1 MYVSNVCILKILLS
15 ACCFALGFHDQAS
28 ELCHKCHYFQWNRE
42 SYAACWCTGGN
53 VLGLVNTYVLDVDV
67 FILLCWWASG
77 TAGNFECL
85 CAQSTDTVTWRK
97 CRRFFTVNIFCVCL
111 VWLALL
117 LAFRTMLCC
126 FFFSLR
132 SIKLSLLMQKE
143 MATYRHWSVSLWR
156 DPDDVSHCQILSP
169 DKTEWRLISATLCR
183 RGRCFVADQLWLM
196 TRIRE
201 EEEDWC
207 TLWRRQDVMLT
218 ATGFADVES
227 SVIRFLPCT
236 AMHTAR
242 Y

>member
-1 MYVSNVCILKILLS
+1 MYTKDSIICLLFCIRISWSSQWALSQMPLFPVKQRVIRSLLM
-15 ACCFALGFHDQAS
+15 
-28 ELCHKCHYFQWNRE
+28 Y
-42 SYAACWCTGGN
+42 
-53 VLGLVNTYVLDVDV
+53 
-67 FILLCWWASG
+67 
-77 TAGNFECL
+77 
-85 CAQSTDTVTWRK
+85 WRK
-97 CRRFFTVNIFCVCL
+97 CTWIGKHLCVGCWCIYFVVLMSIRYSRKLWVSVCTEYWYSDVKKVPPFFHCEYILCVSSL
-111 VWLALL
+111 TGIVISVQNNALL
-117 LAFRTMLCC
+117 

-156 DPDDVSHCQILSP
+156 DPDDVSHRQILSP

-183 RGRCFVADQLWLM
+183 WGCCFVADQLWLM
-196 TRIRE
+196 TCIRE